1 MPKPDYYVDNKKLLH
16 HLIEYKKLKKK
27 NPHTQ
32 IDNYIAESII
42 KIAERYASRAN
53 FAGYTYRQDMVSD
66 AIENV
71 VRYIDNFNPEKSKN
85 PFAYI
90 TQICHFAFIR
100 RIRDE
105 KTHTYIRFKSIQ
117 KYFFE
122 DKLADMQDLDHSS
135 EGVDFSLNDPLYD
148 NMRDFIADFEREV
161 EENKKKSKDYN
172 DRVNKKKNRTIEF
185 E

>member
-1 MPKPDYYVDNKKLLH
+1 MAIDYVDNKTLLQ
-16 HLIEYKKLKKK
+16 HLIEYKKRKKR
-27 NPHTQ
+27 NPEAR
-32 IDNYIAESII
+32 IDDYIARAIMM
-42 KIAERYASRAN
+42 IAEKYASKSN

-71 VRYIDNFNPEKSKN
+71 VRYIDNFDPNKSQN

-90 TQICHFAFIR
+90 TQICHYAFIR

-122 DKLADMQDLDHSS
+122 DKLADMQDMDHTS

-148 NMRDFIADFEREV
+148 NMREFIADFEKEV

-172 DRVNKKKNRTIEF
+172 DRVNKRKNKTIEF
-185 E
+185 D